1 MKKITLISFCV
12 LLVMPLILVGQ
23 NIDRDIRQA
32 ARELNRY
39 NLDPLQNAE
48 NLTEA
53 KNLIESVVKESEALN
68 NFRAWQ
74 TRGEIFNT
82 SLTAQLT
89 ALQLGQA
96 ETFNR
101 PYEALIAF
109 QSFRN
114 AIPLAERRHET
125 RDALDGI
132 TESAG
137 HLGFVG
143 NLYISQGE
151 YDMAFAPLNA
161 VYEIHKIL
169 IENERDP
176 IFEDKEELN
185 NHLYI
190 LGITGLGTE
199 DSELAKSYLL
209 QLYDQRF
216 DEPRVYTT
224 LFNLYIQ
231 TDETK
236 ALEFLEAGKEVDA
249 ENIDILYA
257 EINYYIA
264 QQNFPMLQEKL
275 AIAIEKDPENHT
287 LYSVLGNVFMNLMTE
302 AMAEENEDE
311 VELYFETAKGY
322 LETAIE
328 LEPDF
333 FEPYY
338 TLGSMY
344 FNKAAVLTQRMNEL
358 GMSRE
363 EQRLYEEY
371 NKAANSLFEDALPF
385 FQKSESLEPNDP
397 STLIALRETYARMQE
412 FDMYQEFN
420 ERLQKLEAGE
430 KIESSY
436 FGR

>member
-1 MKKITLISFCV
+1 MKKIFLFCFCILFSLPV
-12 LLVMPLILVGQ
+12 SLLSQ
-23 NIDRDIRQA
+23 NIDRDVRNA
-32 ARELNRY
+32 TRELNRY

-48 NLTEA
+48 NLNEA
-53 KNLIESVVKESEALN
+53 ISIIESVIQQTEALN
-68 NFRAWQ
+68 HFRAWQ
-74 TRGEIFNT
+74 TRGEIYNT
-82 SLTAQLT
+82 SLTAQV
-89 ALQLGQA
+89 ALMQIGQA
-96 ETFNR
+96 ESLSR
-101 PYEALIAF
+101 PHEAIMAF
-109 QSFRN
+109 ESFRV

-132 TESAG
+132 TEAAG

-143 NLYISQGE
+143 NIYISQGE
-151 YDMAFAPLNA
+151 YAQAFAPLNA

-169 IENERDP
+169 IENDRDP
-176 IFEDKEELN
+176 IFDDKEELN
-185 NHLYI
+185 NHIYI
-190 LGITGLGTE
+190 LGITGLGT
-199 DSELAKSYLL
+199 DQSELAKSYLMK
-209 QLYDQRF
+209 LYKERF

-231 TDETK
+231 TDEDK
-236 ALEFLEAGKEVDA
+236 ALEFLEAGKEVDP

-257 EINYYIA
+257 EINYYIS

-275 AIAIEKDPENHT
+275 AIAIEKDPENYT

-302 AMAEENEDE
+302 AMSEENEEDE
-311 VELYFETAKGY
+311 EVYFETAKGY
-322 LETAIE
+322 LQTAIE

-371 NKAANSLFEDALPF
+371 NKQANELFETALPY
-385 FQKSESLEPNDP
+385 FQAAESLEPNDP
-397 STLIALRETYARMQE
+397 STLIALRETFARMQD

-420 ERLQKLEAGE
+420 ERLQRLEAGE
-430 KIESSY
+430 KNESSY
-436 FGR
+436 FNR